1 MKPCLKTAA
10 AREQKNAER
19 GGKPRGGFN
28 FNILALLICVI
39 ALLNVESI
47 TYFSLLRAD
56 EQPNLYSR
64 FRKCPCLPR
73 KWAAGLTDLGITGSY
88 SGSNDF

>member
-1 MKPCLKTAA
+1 VSRKTPK
-10 AREQKNAER
+10 EEESP
-19 GGKPRGGFN
+19 GGGFN